1 MGDSAIDY
9 ADLTRICE
17 FTRALHRPHHLG
29 GDEVIER
36 EFNAV
41 CRAVWGYNRDDFYRR
56 GPVAGGPDSHTR
68 ERATDFAARTK
79 LVANS
84 KTCPRAMPSRHRA

>member
-41 CRAVWGYNRDDFYRR
+41 
-56 GPVAGGPDSHTR
+56 PGGMGLQP
-68 ERATDFAARTK
+68 
-79 LVANS
+79 
-84 KTCPRAMPSRHRA
+84 

>member
-1 MGDSAIDY
+1 LPVLRDGNALGVVKQVVGVQGEMGDSAIDY

-41 CRAVWGYNRDDFYRR
+41 
-56 GPVAGGPDSHTR
+56 PGGMGLQP
-68 ERATDFAARTK
+68 
-79 LVANS
+79 
-84 KTCPRAMPSRHRA
+84 